1 MVFRRFQARFCEY
14 KRKNHPFIVE
24 QKKTLAANIDDK
36 RGTGLLLGFVVALAL
51 ALTALEF
58 STRTHEPEEA
68 DDLIEDIAQD
78 LEALPALDQRDLVAL
93 QQPQQTVNTVKTDNI
108 VVIDDVAE
116 ELTDATEKSTT
127 EWVPL
132 EFEPEDFTEE
142 PVNNEVLSPLAL
154 GQEEPVLRIVEEYP
168 EFPGGMMELMKW
180 LTKNLQYP
188 AYARQQKIQGTV
200 SASFIIN
207 KDGSVADVKI
217 LKSVEAS
224 LDREALRVLKMMP
237 AWKPGKDKGQPCR
250 TLVRIPIVFKI

>member
-1 MVFRRFQARFCEY
+1 MS
-14 KRKNHPFIVE
+14 
-24 QKKTLAANIDDK
+24 ANIDDK
-36 RGTGLLLGFVVALAL
+36 RSTGLLLGFIVALAL
-51 ALTALEF
+51 TLTALEW
-58 STRTHEPEEA
+58 TTHTSEPEESA
-68 DDLIEDIAQD
+68 DILEDLAQD

-93 QQPQQTVNTVKTDNI
+93 QQPQQTVKTVVAENI
-108 VVIDDVAE
+108 VVTEDVTVELADAAE
-116 ELTDATEKSTT
+116 QSTP

-132 EFEPEDFTEE
+132 EFGPDEFTEE

-154 GQEEPVLRIVEEYP
+154 GQQQEPVLRVVEEYP

-207 KDGSVADVKI
+207 KDGTVADVKI

-237 AWKPGKDKGQPCR
+237 AWKPGKDRGLPCR

>member
-1 MVFRRFQARFCEY
+1 M
-14 KRKNHPFIVE
+14 
-24 QKKTLAANIDDK
+24 AANIDD
-36 RGTGLLLGFVVALAL
+36 RRSTGLLLGFIVALAL
-51 ALTALEF
+51 TLTALEW
-58 STRTHEPEEA
+58 TTHASEPEESA
-68 DDLIEDIAQD
+68 DILEDFAQD

-93 QQPQQTVNTVKTDNI
+93 QQPQQAITPVATDNI
-108 VVIDDVAE
+108 VVTEDVAV
-116 ELTDATEKSTT
+116 ELTDAADQGTP

-132 EFEPEDFTEE
+132 EFEPDDFTEE

-154 GQEEPVLRIVEEYP
+154 GQQEPVLRVVEEYP
-168 EFPGGMMELMKW
+168 EFPGGMMEFMKW

-217 LKSVEAS
+217 LKSVEVS

-237 AWKPGKDKGQPCR
+237 AWKPGKDHGQPCR